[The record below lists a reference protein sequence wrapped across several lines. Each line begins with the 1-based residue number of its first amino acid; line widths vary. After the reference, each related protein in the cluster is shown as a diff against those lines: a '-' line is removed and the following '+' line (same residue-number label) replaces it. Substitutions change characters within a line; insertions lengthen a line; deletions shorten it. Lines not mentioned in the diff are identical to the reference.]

1 MRGSAFAGN
10 RACCFCEGRTA
21 QSLLTMRI
29 DTRYGSIWDEFPV
42 KQEPRIPESQEEAQR
57 LHEAAEASMHD
68 SLMKTIDA
76 HNESV
81 RQAAELRKKTQLKQ
95 DIEQQAIEHR
105 EEQRKIF
112 EKEAERRR
120 RNTVIFA

>member
-1 MRGSAFAGN
+1 
-10 RACCFCEGRTA
+10 
-21 QSLLTMRI
+21 MRI
-29 DTRYGSIWDEFPV
+29 DTRYGSIWDELHP
-42 KQEPRIPESQEEAQR
+42 QYEPRVPETQDEAQR

-68 SLMKTIDA
+68 SLMKTIDS

-95 DIEQQAIEHR
+95 DIEQSVIEHR
-105 EEQRKIF
+105 EKQRKIF
-112 EKEAERRR
+112 EEEAETRR